1 MSEERRKRKEERER
15 EQEPPDYGK
24 LFRKVGIAVL
34 ILAAFGAAYYLGTRK
49 RVSRL
54 DSFAQCMTSKGAKMY
69 GLYWCPHCEE
79 QKEDFESAFQYVN
92 YTECGIKGEH
102 KETDSCLQAGVKQ
115 FPTWEFPGGERH
127 EGRLPLMT
135 LAEKTGCSLP

>member
-1 MSEERRKRKEERER
+1 MSEERRKRKQQR
-15 EQEPPDYGK
+15 EQEQQPPDYRT

-34 ILAAFGAAYYLGTRK
+34 IVAAFAAAYYLGTRK

-54 DSFAQCMTSKGAKMY
+54 DAFAQCVASKGAKMY

-79 QKEDFESAFQYVN
+79 QKEMFESAFQYVN

-102 KETDSCLQAGVKQ
+102 KETESCLAAGVKN
-115 FPTWEFPGGERH
+115 FPTWEFPSGERH
-127 EGRLPLMT
+127 EGAMPLT
-135 LAEKTGCSLP
+135 ALAEKTGCSLP

>member
-15 EQEPPDYGK
+15 EQQPPDYGK
-24 LFRKVGIAVL
+24 LFRKVGIALL
-34 ILAAFGAAYYLGTRK
+34 IVAAFGAAYYLGTRK

-54 DSFAQCMTSKGAKMY
+54 DSFAQCMSSKGAKMY

-79 QKEDFESAFQYVN
+79 QKEDFESAFQYIN

-115 FPTWEFPGGERH
+115 F
-127 EGRLPLMT
+127 
-135 LAEKTGCSLP
+135 

>member
-1 MSEERRKRKEERER
+1 MSQERRKRKQER
-15 EQEPPDYGK
+15 EQEQLPPDYGK
-24 LFRKVGIAVL
+24 LFRKFGIAAL
-34 ILAAFGAAYYLGTRK
+34 IVAAFAAAYFLGMRK

-54 DSFAQCMTSKGAKMY
+54 DAFAQCITSKGAKMY

-79 QKEDFESAFQYVN
+79 QKEMFESAVQYVN

-102 KETDSCLQAGVKQ
+102 KETDSCLKAGFKQ
-115 FPTWEFPGGERH
+115 FPTWEFASGERH
-127 EGRLPLMT
+127 EGTYPLTT

>member
-1 MSEERRKRKEERER
+1 MSEARRKRKEERER
-15 EQEPPDYGK
+15 EQQPPDYAK
-24 LFRKVGIAVL
+24 LFRKIAVGVL
-34 ILAAFGAAYYLGTRK
+34 IAAAFAGAYYLGIRK

-54 DSFAQCMTSKGAKMY
+54 DAFAQCVTSKGAKMY

-79 QKEDFESAFQYVN
+79 QKEMFESAFQYVN

-102 KETDSCLQAGVKQ
+102 KEEPSCIDAGVKQ
-115 FPTWEFPGGERH
+115 FPTWQFPSGERH
-127 EGRLPLMT
+127 EGALPLTT